1 MINNPFNITFGKEP
15 EEFISR
21 KGELEE
27 IYNSLSLNLSN
38 NEIFIISGVR
48 GSGKT
53 VALTSVSDFYK
64 KEDGWIVVD
73 LNAEYDLLNQL
84 ASNIIDEGKLRKLFI
99 KTEFNFSFQGFGITL
114 KGEVPI
120 LNVSTLLKRIFE
132 YLKKKDIKVLI
143 TIDEIVT
150 NQYTKIFAHEF
161 QSFLR
166 ENFNVYLLMTG
177 LYDNVASFTK
187 EKSLTFLYRA
197 PKIFL
202 KELNLMSIV
211 NSYKKIF
218 SLTEE
223 NSIEFAKFTKGYAYG
238 YQLLGDILFS
248 SKDFTLSKEN
258 IQKFDEII
266 YERAYSIII
275 SELSLKEKQILI
287 TSLENNSNE
296 FIINNLKI
304 SKSQLS
310 NYKNVLNKKGIIEK
324 DSNSIVFKLPRFKEC
339 LAFYKVV
346 SDFEI

>member
-1 MINNPFNITFGKEP
+1 MTINNPFNITFGKEP

-38 NEIFIISGVR
+38 NEIFIISGIK

-64 KEDGWIVVD
+64 KENGWIVID
-73 LNAEYDLLNQL
+73 LNSEYDLLNQL
-84 ASNIIDEGKLRKLFI
+84 AKSIIDEGKLRKLFI

-187 EKSLTFLYRA
+187 EFNFLV
-197 PKIFL
+197 
-202 KELNLMSIV
+202 S
-211 NSYKKIF
+211 
-218 SLTEE
+218 
-223 NSIEFAKFTKGYAYG
+223 
-238 YQLLGDILFS
+238 S
-248 SKDFTLSKEN
+248 SKN
-258 IQKFDEII
+258 IFKRIKF
-266 YERAYSIII
+266 
-275 SELSLKEKQILI
+275 
-287 TSLENNSNE
+287 
-296 FIINNLKI
+296 
-304 SKSQLS
+304 
-310 NYKNVLNKKGIIEK
+310 NVYCKFL
-324 DSNSIVFKLPRFKEC
+324 
-339 LAFYKVV
+339 
-346 SDFEI
+346 